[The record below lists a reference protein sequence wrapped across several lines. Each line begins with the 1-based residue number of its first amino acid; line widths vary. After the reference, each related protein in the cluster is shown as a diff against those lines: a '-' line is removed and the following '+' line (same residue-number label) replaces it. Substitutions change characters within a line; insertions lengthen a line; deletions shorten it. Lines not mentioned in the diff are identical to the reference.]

1 VTARS
6 GGLKDAHSLR
16 VDMSDWQD
24 DDVVAEQYEDP
35 GNLGARQVL
44 HARFST
50 SEQSLHEW
58 LFDQFDLPEDA
69 AVLALG
75 AGHGTLWTANA
86 DRVPADWDVTVT
98 DASQGMVMSAMEAL
112 EDEPGDFN
120 FDAVDA
126 RDVPY
131 PDDTFD
137 AVTANHVL
145 YHLDDADRE
154 QALAEIARVLKP
166 GGALYAST
174 NGSDN
179 LAELW
184 DVAADFAEFPEELAF
199 SLENGGDQLREH
211 FDTVE
216 VRRFA
221 TDLLVD
227 SPEPLVAYVLS
238 LPNVDPGIGPGLER
252 AFRERMD
259 EDGELRVEK
268 DVGVFVAR

>member
-1 VTARS
+1 
-6 GGLKDAHSLR
+6 
-16 VDMSDWQD
+16 MSDWQD
-24 DDVVAEQYEDP
+24 EDVVAEQYEDA
-35 GNLGARQVL
+35 GNLGARQML
-44 HARFST
+44 HVRFST

-58 LFDQFDLPEDA
+58 LFDQFALPEDA

-75 AGHGTLWTANA
+75 AGQGTLWAVNA
-86 DRVPADWDVTVT
+86 DRVPEGWDVTVT
-98 DASQGMVMSAMEAL
+98 DASQGMVMNAMEAL
-112 EDEPGDFN
+112 EDEPRDFN

-154 QALAEIARVLKP
+154 QALAEIRRVLKP
-166 GGALYAST
+166 GGELHAST
-174 NGSDN
+174 NGPDN

-184 DVAADFAEFPEELAF
+184 DVADDFVDFPDELPF
-199 SLENGGDQLREH
+199 SLANGGEQLREH
-211 FDTVE
+211 FDSVE
-216 VRRFA
+216 RHRFD
-221 TDLLVD
+221 TDLVVD
-227 SPEPLVAYVLS
+227 TPEPLVAYVLS
-238 LPNVDPGIGPGLER
+238 LPGVDPSVGPDLER

-268 DVGVFVAR
+268 DVGVFVARLVE

>member
-1 VTARS
+1 
-6 GGLKDAHSLR
+6 
-16 VDMSDWQD
+16 MSNWQD

-58 LFDQFDLPEDA
+58 LFDQFDLPDEA
-69 AVLALG
+69 SVLAIG
-75 AGHGTLWTANA
+75 AGHGTLWSANA
-86 DRVPADWDVTVT
+86 DRIPAGWDVTVT

-112 EDEPGDFN
+112 EDAPRDVT

-137 AVTANHVL
+137 AVTAHHVL

-154 QALAEIARVLKP
+154 HALAEIRRVLKP
-166 GGALYAST
+166 GGALYAAT
-174 NGSDN
+174 NGPEN

-184 DVAADFAEFPEELAF
+184 DVAGEFAEFPDELPF
-199 SLENGGDQLREH
+199 SLANGGDQLQEQFDHVECRR
-211 FDTVE
+211 FDT
-216 VRRFA
+216 
-221 TDLLVD
+221 DLVVD
-227 SPEPLVAYVLS
+227 APEPLVGYVLS
-238 LPNVDPGIGPGLER
+238 LPGVDPAIGPDLER
-252 AFRERMD
+252 AFRERM